1 MKKKLNSKFMLI
13 AAIAIL
19 VTAVCSIGLF
29 YSILVQQIYD
39 DLKANAHVISRLDFE
54 DASQEV
60 CDQLSGDGLRIT
72 LIASEGTVLY
82 DSMEDETKME
92 NHRGRPEV
100 ERALAVGEG
109 RGMRKS
115 TTSAEHTFY
124 YAMRLSD
131 GNVLRIGKESGS
143 IYHLAWNMTMLTLG
157 VGLCVF
163 LVCAFFA
170 KRMTKRFVEPIE
182 KMADNIVL
190 VDERE
195 VYEEM
200 RPFVSMIKQQHV
212 DILNHAQMRQE
223 FTANVSHELKTPL
236 TAISG
241 YAELIEHGMS
251 GENTERFASEIHKNA
266 ARLLT
271 LINDIIQLSQLDGGK
286 KDVEYRDLDLFP
298 LAREC
303 VDMLQMNAQKQNV
316 TIRVQGGE
324 APVFADKQLMEELI
338 YNLCDNA
345 IRYNKKDG
353 TVTVTTGIENGH
365 TFLSVKDTG
374 IGISAEHQERV
385 FERFYRVDKSRSK
398 ATGGTGLGLAIVK
411 HIVAQHGAKLTLESE
426 QGKGT
431 EIRVE
436 FSEALK
442 QHEIETAKQRQEVH
456 AERSENGSSD

>member
-1 MKKKLNSKFMLI
+1 MLI

-54 DASQEV
+54 DASQKV
-60 CDQLSGDGLRIT
+60 CDQLSEDGLRIT
-72 LIASEGTVLY
+72 LIATDGTVLY

-223 FTANVSHELKTPL
+223 FIAL
-236 TAISG
+236 
-241 YAELIEHGMS
+241 
-251 GENTERFASEIHKNA
+251 R
-266 ARLLT
+266 
-271 LINDIIQLSQLDGGK
+271 
-286 KDVEYRDLDLFP
+286 
-298 LAREC
+298 
-303 VDMLQMNAQKQNV
+303 
-316 TIRVQGGE
+316 
-324 APVFADKQLMEELI
+324 
-338 YNLCDNA
+338 
-345 IRYNKKDG
+345 IRY
-353 TVTVTTGIENGH
+353 
-365 TFLSVKDTG
+365 
-374 IGISAEHQERV
+374 R
-385 FERFYRVDKSRSK
+385 Y
-398 ATGGTGLGLAIVK
+398 
-411 HIVAQHGAKLTLESE
+411 
-426 QGKGT
+426 
-431 EIRVE
+431 
-436 FSEALK
+436 
-442 QHEIETAKQRQEVH
+442 
-456 AERSENGSSD
+456 

>member
-1 MKKKLNSKFMLI
+1 MLI

-72 LIASEGTVLY
+72 LIASDGTVLY

-115 TTSAEHTFY
+115 TTSAQHTFY

-170 KRMTKRFVEPIE
+170 KRMTERFVEPIE

-316 TIRVQGGE
+316 AIRVQGGE

-442 QHEIETAKQRQEVH
+442 QHELETAKQRQEAH

>member
-1 MKKKLNSKFMLI
+1 MLI

-60 CDQLSGDGLRIT
+60 CDQLSEDGLRIT

-200 RPFVSMIKQQHV
+200 RPFVSMIKQQHM

-316 TIRVQGGE
+316 AIRVQGGE

-442 QHEIETAKQRQEVH
+442 QHELETAKQRQEAH

>member
-1 MKKKLNSKFMLI
+1 MLI

-60 CDQLSGDGLRIT
+60 CDQLSEDGLRIT

-200 RPFVSMIKQQHV
+200 RPFVSMIKQQHM

-271 LINDIIQLSQLDGGK
+271 LINDIIQLSFLRCHQ
-286 KDVEYRDLDLFP
+286 
-298 LAREC
+298 C
-303 VDMLQMNAQKQNV
+303 CQK
-316 TIRVQGGE
+316 
-324 APVFADKQLMEELI
+324 F
-338 YNLCDNA
+338 YNTC
-345 IRYNKKDG
+345 
-353 TVTVTTGIENGH
+353 GI
-365 TFLSVKDTG
+365 
-374 IGISAEHQERV
+374 
-385 FERFYRVDKSRSK
+385 
-398 ATGGTGLGLAIVK
+398 
-411 HIVAQHGAKLTLESE
+411 
-426 QGKGT
+426 
-431 EIRVE
+431 
-436 FSEALK
+436 
-442 QHEIETAKQRQEVH
+442 
-456 AERSENGSSD
+456 

>member
-1 MKKKLNSKFMLI
+1 MLI

-54 DASQEV
+54 DASQKV

-72 LIASEGTVLY
+72 LIATDGTVLY

-200 RPFVSMIKQQHV
+200 RPFVSMIKQQHM

-442 QHEIETAKQRQEVH
+442 QHELETAKQRQEAH

>member
-1 MKKKLNSKFMLI
+1 MLI

-54 DASQEV
+54 EASQEV
-60 CDQLSGDGLRIT
+60 CDQLSWDGLRIT
-72 LIASEGTVLY
+72 LIASDGTVLY

-115 TTSAEHTFY
+115 MTSAEHTFY

-170 KRMTKRFVEPIE
+170 KRMTERFVEPIE

-442 QHEIETAKQRQEVH
+442 QHELETAKQRQEVH
-456 AERSENGSSD
+456 TERSENGSSD

>member
-1 MKKKLNSKFMLI
+1 MLI

-54 DASQEV
+54 DASQKV
-60 CDQLSGDGLRIT
+60 CDQLSEDGLRIT
-72 LIASEGTVLY
+72 LIATDGTVLY

-200 RPFVSMIKQQHV
+200 RPFVSMIKQQHM

-316 TIRVQGGE
+316 AIRVQGGE

-442 QHEIETAKQRQEVH
+442 QHELETAKQRQEAH

>member
-1 MKKKLNSKFMLI
+1 MLI

-54 DASQEV
+54 DASQKV
-60 CDQLSGDGLRIT
+60 CDQLSEDGLRIT
-72 LIASEGTVLY
+72 LIATDGTVLY

-200 RPFVSMIKQQHV
+200 RPFVSMIKQQHM

-266 ARLLT
+266 SRLLT

-303 VDMLQMNAQKQNV
+303 VDMLQMNARKQNV

-442 QHEIETAKQRQEVH
+442 QHELETAKQRQEAH